1 MIKNHNP
8 GKFIIFE
15 GPDGSG
21 QSTQSSLLRSF
32 LIEKGY
38 QVIVTKE
45 PTIDSEAGK
54 KIKKVLEKEIE
65 ISSEELQQ
73 LFVHDRKEHLENLII
88 PALKKGRF
96 VISDRYFF
104 STFCFGAAAGL
115 DMEKLIKMNKN
126 FLLPDLTFILKA
138 DPKVCVRRITER
150 GSKKTLFEVEER
162 LTKVMENY
170 EKMPS
175 RFENVKIINGEQSIE
190 KVSEDIERAVFS
202 QLLTK

>member
-1 MIKNHNP
+1 MINNYNP
-8 GKFIIFE
+8 GKFIVFE

-21 QSTQSSLLRSF
+21 QSTQSSLLRDF
-32 LIEKGY
+32 LIERGY

-54 KIKKVLEKEIE
+54 KIKKVLEKEVE
-65 ISSEELQQ
+65 VSSEELQQ
-73 LFVHDRKEHLENLII
+73 LFVQDRKEHLENLII
-88 PALKKGRF
+88 PALKEGKF

-115 DMEKLIKMNKN
+115 DMEKLIEMNNN
-126 FLLPDLTFILKA
+126 FLRPDLTFILKV
-138 DPKVCVRRITER
+138 DPKVCVQRITER

-175 RFENVKIINGEQSIE
+175 RFENVKVINGEQPIE
-190 KVSEDIERAVFS
+190 KVSEDIKRVVSS